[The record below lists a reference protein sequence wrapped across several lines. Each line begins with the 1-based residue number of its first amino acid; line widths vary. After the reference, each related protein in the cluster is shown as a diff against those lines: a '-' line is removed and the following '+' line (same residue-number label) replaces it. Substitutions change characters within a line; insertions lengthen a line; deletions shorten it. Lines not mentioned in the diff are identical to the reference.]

1 ETSYRVEAHSMPGHV
16 LGRELSAQH
25 LGGAMPDEAMPNEES
40 AQLPIRVAG
49 ESLHVRRVF
58 GEPYEFDGAVLVPV
72 AKVMGGTGMGYG
84 SGTLG
89 PDEHKSTTQHGEGD
103 GGGGGFGVR
112 TKPVGAYRIKDG
124 DVTWLPAFDL

>member
-1 ETSYRVEAHSMPGHV
+1 
-16 LGRELSAQH
+16 
-25 LGGAMPDEAMPNEES
+25 MPDEAMPNEES

-124 DVTWLPAFDL
+124 DVTWLPAFDLTRVALGAQAVIAVALVALAWARRRRKR